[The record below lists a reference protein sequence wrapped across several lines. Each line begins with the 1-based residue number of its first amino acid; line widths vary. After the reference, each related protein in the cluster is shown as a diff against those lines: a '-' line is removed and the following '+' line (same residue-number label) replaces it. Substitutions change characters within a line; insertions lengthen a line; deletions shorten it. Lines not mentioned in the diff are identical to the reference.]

1 MKRDLNFSEVCWAA
15 ADKAIIWVGA
25 ENLASQFK
33 DVPWSI
39 VQTFFHTKLSDL
51 ARDAYQAVQVALQ
64 QEEEAGVLA
73 VCCIRKQ
80 LGNVSAL
87 VLEGER
93 AKAAR
98 MALGQVRH
106 RTLPFRKAA
115 NALAPNSTEKAL
127 DVHRPFVLGG

>member
-1 MKRDLNFSEVCWAA
+1 MRTSFLT
-15 ADKAIIWVGA
+15 
-25 ENLASQFK
+25 L
-33 DVPWSI
+33 
-39 VQTFFHTKLSDL
+39 LSMCRVLRQD
-51 ARDAYQAVQVALQ
+51 
-64 QEEEAGVLA
+64 GVLA

-80 LGNVSAL
+80 LGNVSAF